1 MSQAEAGFRIGIGFG
16 ALGVLSALSH
26 HSDSYAPRY
35 NHRVYRAERV
45 EERAP
50 VRARKVQ
57 PVETSVAQNENS
69 SIAVVAPKV
78 ASVENSSITV
88 ASTDETTKVEPVKIT
103 ETKKT
108 AEAAKAIEP
117 VKTTEIKKDE
127 TVAHNENS
135 SITVAADK
143 VVTVES
149 SSITVAADPVKIT
162 ETKKTADAA
171 KVIEPVKTETK
182 KTEPAVAQK
191 IDCKKFFPSV
201 GLTLTVPCE

>member
-1 MSQAEAGFRIGIGFG
+1 MMSIRQTKGDDAHPMEENMNKTLIALFTAAAALAATVGQAEAGFGLRIGFGPIGFG
-16 ALGVLSALSH
+16 AFH
-26 HSDSYAPRY
+26 HGSDYGSYQAPR
-35 NHRVYRAERV
+35 RIYRAQRV
-45 EERAP
+45 QERAP
-50 VRARKVQ
+50 VHARKVQ
-57 PVETSVAQNENS
+57 PT
-69 SIAVVAPKV
+69 
-78 ASVENSSITV
+78 TV
-88 ASTDETTKVEPVKIT
+88 AKE
-103 ETKKT
+103 
-108 AEAAKAIEP
+108 
-117 VKTTEIKKDE
+117 EIKKDE

-143 VVTVES
+143 VATVES

>member
-1 MSQAEAGFRIGIGFG
+1 MMSLRQTKGDDAHPMEENMNKTLIALFTATAALAATVGQAEAGFGLRIGFG
-16 ALGVLSALSH
+16 AIGLGLGAFH
-26 HSDSYAPRY
+26 HGSEYGSYQAPR
-35 NHRVYRAERV
+35 RVYRAQRV
-45 EERAP
+45 QERAP
-50 VRARKVQ
+50 VHARKVQ
-57 PVETSVAQNENS
+57 PT
-69 SIAVVAPKV
+69 
-78 ASVENSSITV
+78 TV
-88 ASTDETTKVEPVKIT
+88 AKE
-103 ETKKT
+103 
-108 AEAAKAIEP
+108 
-117 VKTTEIKKDE
+117 EIKKDE

-135 SITVAADK
+135 SITVADDK
-143 VVTVES
+143 VATVES

>member
-1 MSQAEAGFRIGIGFG
+1 MMSIRQKGDDAHPMEENMNKTLIALFTAAAALAATVGQAEAGFGLRIGFGPIGFG
-16 ALGVLSALSH
+16 AFH
-26 HSDSYAPRY
+26 HGSDYGSYQAPR
-35 NHRVYRAERV
+35 RIYRA
-45 EERAP
+45 ERAP

-57 PVETSVAQNENS
+57 PT
-69 SIAVVAPKV
+69 
-78 ASVENSSITV
+78 TV
-88 ASTDETTKVEPVKIT
+88 AKE
-103 ETKKT
+103 
-108 AEAAKAIEP
+108 
-117 VKTTEIKKDE
+117 EIKKDE

-143 VVTVES
+143 VATVES